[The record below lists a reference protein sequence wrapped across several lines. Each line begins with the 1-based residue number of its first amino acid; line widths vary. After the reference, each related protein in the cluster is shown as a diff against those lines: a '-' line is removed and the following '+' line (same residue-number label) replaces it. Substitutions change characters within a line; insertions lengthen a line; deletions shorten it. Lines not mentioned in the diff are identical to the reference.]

1 VKNPR
6 IAGFILFAASGVFA
20 SAQVTTNQKIGVI
33 DMQSALTA
41 TKDGQKAAAD
51 LRAKYAPKQ
60 QEFQQRQSQLQQK
73 QDQFRRTE
81 NTMSEDAKAK
91 LAADIDALQRNLKRD
106 TQDAEQDM
114 NQDQQRIV
122 QGLSGKMMKIV
133 SKYAQ
138 DHQFQ
143 LVFDVAGQ
151 PSNIFFA
158 SNTIDI
164 TRDIIA
170 LYDQENPGTG
180 TSSSAAPASSR
191 RAVPAGAPRTAP
203 SPATAPRTTPSPAT
217 NAAGSK

>member
-1 VKNPR
+1 M
-6 IAGFILFAASGVFA
+6 AAALAAAA

-33 DMQSALTA
+33 DMQSAMVA
-41 TKDGQKAAAD
+41 TKEGQKAAAD
-51 LRAKYAPKQ
+51 LRAKFAPKQ

-81 NTMSEDAKAK
+81 NTMSDEAKAK
-91 LAADIDALQRNLKRD
+91 LSADIDALQKNLQRD

-114 NQDQQRIV
+114 NQDQQQIV
-122 QGLSGKMMKIV
+122 QNLSGKMMKIV

-151 PSNIFFA
+151 PSNIYLA

-164 TRDIIA
+164 TREIIG
-170 LYDQENPGTG
+170 LYDQQHPAAAVTSG
-180 TSSSAAPASSR
+180 TSDPAPSHAAP
-191 RAVPAGAPRTAP
+191 PAGATRSTTPANTTH
-203 SPATAPRTTPSPAT
+203 SPAASPA
-217 NAAGSK
+217 APK

>member
-1 VKNPR
+1 MKNLR
-6 IAGFILFAASGVFA
+6 IAGWIAFALAAGA

-33 DMQSALTA
+33 DMQSAMVA

-73 QDQFRRTE
+73 QDQFRRTQ
-81 NTMSEDAKAK
+81 NTISEEAKAK
-91 LAADIDALQRNLKRD
+91 LAADIDSLERNLQRD

-151 PSNIFFA
+151 PNNIYFA

-164 TRDIIA
+164 TRDIIS
-170 LYDQENPGTG
+170 LYDKENPSSAP
-180 TSSSAAPASSR
+180 TSSTSTPVPSHAAPA
-191 RAVPAGAPRTAP
+191 AGATRPAP
-203 SPATAPRTTPSPAT
+203 GATRPAPPAAANTTGP
-217 NAAGSK
+217 K

>member
-1 VKNPR
+1 VKKVR
-6 IAGFILFAASGVFA
+6 IAGFMAAALAAAA

-33 DMQSALTA
+33 DMQSAMVA
-41 TKDGQKAAAD
+41 TKEGQKAAAD

-81 NTMSEDAKAK
+81 NTISDEAKAK
-91 LAADIDALQRNLKRD
+91 MSADIDALQKNLQRD

-114 NQDQQRIV
+114 NQDQQQIV
-122 QGLSGKMMKIV
+122 QNLSGKMMKIV

-151 PSNIFFA
+151 PSNIYFA

-164 TRDIIA
+164 TREIIS
-170 LYDQENPGTG
+170 LYDQEHPASAVTSG
-180 TSSSAAPASSR
+180 TSGPATSHTAP
-191 RAVPAGAPRTAP
+191 PAGATRSTTPTNTTRP
-203 SPATAPRTTPSPAT
+203 PATTP
-217 NAAGSK
+217 AGPK

>member
-1 VKNPR
+1 MKNVR
-6 IAGFILFAASGVFA
+6 IAGFMAAVLAAAA

-33 DMQSALTA
+33 DMQSAMVA
-41 TKDGQKAAAD
+41 TKEGQKAAAD
-51 LRAKYAPKQ
+51 LRAKFAPKQ

-81 NTMSEDAKAK
+81 NTISDEAKAK
-91 LAADIDALQRNLKRD
+91 MSADIDALQKNLQRD

-114 NQDQQRIV
+114 NQDQQQIV
-122 QGLSGKMMKIV
+122 QDLSGKMMKIV

-151 PSNIFFA
+151 PSNIYFA

-164 TRDIIA
+164 TREIIS
-170 LYDQENPGTG
+170 LYDQEHPASAVTSG
-180 TSSSAAPASSR
+180 TSGPAPSHAAPS
-191 RAVPAGAPRTAP
+191 AGPTR
-203 SPATAPRTTPSPAT
+203 STTPANTTHSPIAT
-217 NAAGSK
+217 PAAPK

>member
-1 VKNPR
+1 VKNIR
-6 IAGFILFAASGVFA
+6 IAGFMLLTASAVLA

-60 QEFQQRQSQLQQK
+60 QEFQQRQAQLQQK

-91 LAADIDALQRNLKRD
+91 LAADTDALQRNLQRD
-106 TQDAEQDM
+106 QQDAEQDM

-151 PSNIFFA
+151 PQNIFFA

-170 LYDQENPGTG
+170 LYDQESPGAG
-180 TSSSAAPASSR
+180 TSTSSAPASSHPR
-191 RAVPAGAPRTAP
+191 PPASAPHAAP
-203 SPATAPRTTPSPAT
+203 LPAT

>member
-1 VKNPR
+1 M
-6 IAGFILFAASGVFA
+6 AAALAAAV

-33 DMQSALTA
+33 DMQSALVA
-41 TKDGQKAAAD
+41 TKEGQKAAAD

-81 NTMSEDAKAK
+81 NTMSDEAKAK
-91 LAADIDALQRNLKRD
+91 LSADIDALQKNLQRD

-114 NQDQQRIV
+114 NQDQQQIV
-122 QGLSGKMMKIV
+122 QNLSGKMMKIV

-151 PSNIFFA
+151 PSNIYFA
-158 SNTIDI
+158 SNTIDV
-164 TRDIIA
+164 TREIIS
-170 LYDQENPGTG
+170 LYDQEYPASAVTSG
-180 TSSSAAPASSR
+180 TSRPATSHAAP
-191 RAVPAGAPRTAP
+191 PAGATRSTTPANTTRP
-203 SPATAPRTTPSPAT
+203 PATTP
-217 NAAGSK
+217 AGPK

>member
-1 VKNPR
+1 MKNVR
-6 IAGFILFAASGVFA
+6 IAGWIAVALAAGA
-20 SAQVTTNQKIGVI
+20 SAQITTNQKIGVI
-33 DMQSALTA
+33 DMQSALVA

-81 NTMSEDAKAK
+81 NTMSEEAKAK
-91 LAADIDALQRNLKRD
+91 MAADIDSLERNLQRD

-122 QGLSGKMMKIV
+122 QELGGKMMKV
-133 SKYAQ
+133 VNKYAQ
-138 DHQFQ
+138 DHQYQ

-151 PSNIFFA
+151 PENIHFA

-164 TRDIIA
+164 TRDIIS
-170 LYDQENPGTG
+170 LYDQEHPA
-180 TSSSAAPASSR
+180 SAAATTTSAPAPSR
-191 RAVPAGAPRTAP
+191 TAPPAGASRPTAP
-203 SPATAPRTTPSPAT
+203 LGAPRSAPAG
-217 NAAGSK
+217 AGPK

>member
-1 VKNPR
+1 MKNVR
-6 IAGFILFAASGVFA
+6 IAGLMAAALAVAA

-33 DMQSALTA
+33 DMQSAMVA
-41 TKDGQKAAAD
+41 TKEGQKAAAD
-51 LRAKYAPKQ
+51 LRAKFAPKQ

-81 NTMSEDAKAK
+81 NTMSDEAKAK
-91 LAADIDALQRNLKRD
+91 MSADIDSLQKNLQRD

-114 NQDQQRIV
+114 NQDQQQIV
-122 QGLSGKMMKIV
+122 QNLSGKMMKIV

-151 PSNIFFA
+151 PSNIYFA

-164 TRDIIA
+164 TREIIS
-170 LYDQENPGTG
+170 LYDQEHPASAVTSG
-180 TSSSAAPASSR
+180 TSAPATSHTAS
-191 RAVPAGAPRTAP
+191 PAGATRPTTPANTIRP
-203 SPATAPRTTPSPAT
+203 PATTP
-217 NAAGSK
+217 AGPK

>member
-1 VKNPR
+1 MKNVR
-6 IAGFILFAASGVFA
+6 IAGWIAVALAAGA
-20 SAQVTTNQKIGVI
+20 SAQITTNQKIGVI
-33 DMQSALTA
+33 DMQSAMVA
-41 TKDGQKAAAD
+41 TKAGQKAAAD

-60 QEFQQRQSQLQQK
+60 QEFQQRQSLLQQK

-91 LAADIDALQRNLKRD
+91 LAADIDALQRNLQRD
-106 TQDAEQDM
+106 QQDAEQDM

-122 QGLSGKMMKIV
+122 QELSGKMMRIV

-151 PSNIFFA
+151 PNNIYFA

-164 TRDIIA
+164 TRDIIG
-170 LYDQENPGTG
+170 LYDQQNPNSGA
-180 TSSSAAPASSR
+180 TSSTSAPAPSHAAPATGATR
-191 RAVPAGAPRTAP
+191 PAPGATHPTP
-203 SPATAPRTTPSPAT
+203 PAASNAT
-217 NAAGSK
+217 GPK

>member
-1 VKNPR
+1 MKKSG
-6 IAGFILFAASGVFA
+6 IAGWMALALAAGA

-33 DMQSALTA
+33 DMQSAMVA
-41 TKDGQKAAAD
+41 TKDGQKSAAD

-73 QDQFRRTE
+73 QDQLRRTQ
-81 NTMSEDAKAK
+81 NTISEDAKAK
-91 LAADIDALQRNLKRD
+91 LAADIDSLERNLQRD

-122 QGLSGKMMKIV
+122 QELSGKMMKVV

-151 PSNIFFA
+151 PNNIYFA

-164 TRDIIA
+164 TRDIIG
-170 LYDQENPGTG
+170 LYDQENPGSAT
-180 TSSSAAPASSR
+180 TSSSSTPTSTHTAP
-191 RAVPAGAPRTAP
+191 PAGAARPAP
-203 SPATAPRTTPSPAT
+203 GATRPATPPANVT
-217 NAAGSK
+217 GPK

>member
-1 VKNPR
+1 VKNVR
-6 IAGFILFAASGVFA
+6 IAGWILVALAAVA
-20 SAQVTTNQKIGVI
+20 SAQITTNQKIGVI
-33 DMQSALTA
+33 DMQSAMVA

-60 QEFQQRQSQLQQK
+60 QEFQQRQSLLQQK

-91 LAADIDALQRNLKRD
+91 LAADIDSLEKNLQRD

-122 QGLSGKMMKIV
+122 QELSGKMMKIV

-151 PSNIFFA
+151 PANIYFA

-164 TRDIIA
+164 TREIIS
-170 LYDQENPGTG
+170 LYDQENPAPAA
-180 TSSSAAPASSR
+180 TSTTSAPAPSRAAP
-191 RAVPAGAPRTAP
+191 PAGAKGLATPGSATH
-203 SPATAPRTTPSPAT
+203 SPATTPGGP
-217 NAAGSK
+217 K